1 MNISYRIIGID
12 EIERVRVQDITYVVY
27 VELINHAGM
36 ESAFQQV
43 TGCDKPCLFLYDV
56 FVLHN
61 ADIQSLRYDS
71 FLLFEGNEYLYCSFI
86 PHTNNGYNQAIRA
99 LRIELMLQD

>member
-12 EIERVRVQDITYVVY
+12 EIERVRVQDVTDVVY
-27 VELINHAGM
+27 VEQMNHAGM
-36 ESAFQQV
+36 EATFQQV
-43 TGCDKPCLFLYDV
+43 TGSDKPCLFLYDV

-61 ADIQSLRYDS
+61 NDIQSLRYDS
-71 FLLFEGNEYLYCSFI
+71 FLLFEGRDYLYCSFI

-99 LRIELMLQD
+99 LRIELTLQD